1 MKDIILSIILCFIL
15 VGCSNFNPRMQNR
28 IDNKNG
34 KIDEIKNNQNGLM
47 LELGKLRQ
55 DAEIQNSQL
64 KEVQQGMLNLN
75 ATGIRNEN
83 KGVQILQG
91 DGALILIFA
100 LGTVAMLIF
109 YKRKSDKNEKI
120 ANIMAQEVMLL
131 NNQKLNDKI
140 LNSSMKTKLEKDV
153 YKMMLNILLNIKSL
167 QNCL

>member
-1 MKDIILSIILCFIL
+1 MKNIILSIILCFSL

-100 LGTVAMLIF
+100 LGTVAMLLF

-120 ANIMAQEVMLL
+120 ANIMAKEVMLL
-131 NNQKLNDKI
+131 NDQKLNDKI
-140 LNSSMKTKLEKDV
+140 LNLSIKTKLEKDV
-153 YKMMLNILLNIKSL
+153 YKMMFKHIRK
-167 QNCL
+167 

>member
-1 MKDIILSIILCFIL
+1 
-15 VGCSNFNPRMQNR
+15 MQNR

-153 YKMMLNILLNIKSL
+153 YKMMFKHIT
-167 QNCL
+167 